1 MMKKEK
7 SESRGVVAQR
17 ITDAPASEHGFV
29 LSGGMAEAKKLRVY
43 CETSFWS
50 YLNGHPTPLAHIA
63 VKQAATLRWWQE
75 IAPNCEIYVSPF
87 VDDEA
92 EGGDPESAALRRK
105 STEGFQTL
113 NPGPSAVSD
122 VAVALIDGHALPKNE
137 TTDASHIAIASVYGM
152 DVLLTW
158 NCRHMANPVTLP
170 KTSAIVAKAGFAC
183 PVVITPAEFLE
194 RREEFGL

>member
-1 MMKKEK
+1 MDDQKRLK
-7 SESRGVVAQR
+7 
-17 ITDAPASEHGFV
+17 
-29 LSGGMAEAKKLRVY
+29 VY

-50 YLNGHPTPLAHIA
+50 FLNGHPTPLAHIA
-63 VKQAATLRWWQE
+63 VKQAATLQWWQE
-75 IAPNCEIYVSPF
+75 IASKCDIYVSPF

-92 EGGDPESAALRRK
+92 EDGDPESAALRKR

-113 NPGPSAVSD
+113 NPEPLAVSEIAD
-122 VAVALIDGHALPKNE
+122 ALIRGHALPKNE

-158 NCRHMANPVTLP
+158 NCLHMANPVTLP
-170 KTSAIVAKAGFAC
+170 KTSAIVAKMGFAC
-183 PVVITPAEFLE
+183 PIVITPAEFLE